1 MIFKVKKL
9 LRENSGQGLIEYSLI
24 LLFIAVAVATVLQLL
39 GSSVLGLYQFVT
51 GEWPGLP

>member
-1 MIFKVKKL
+1 MILKVKNL

-39 GSSVLGLYQFVT
+39 GSSVQGLYQFVT

>member
-1 MIFKVKKL
+1 MILKVKNL

-39 GSSVLGLYQFVT
+39 GSSVLGLYQSVT

>member
-1 MIFKVKKL
+1 MILKVKNL

-24 LLFIAVAVATVLQLL
+24 LLFIAVAVTVVLQLL
-39 GSSVLGLYQFVT
+39 GSSVLGLYQSVT